1 MKIINYYDYLIIII
15 IKDKNFFVTF
25 FNNDHKYTQYLELLE
40 KNGLIESKYLYGKN
54 NIFFSPINRNIS
66 IKNKSFEFV
75 LNKYQKVYRHLYSQ
89 HIFQKNSLYKCY
101 LYMKMLFSE
110 EFNYMPQTFY
120 FPEEEKLINKTF
132 HNYSINVD
140 DLWLVKPSSN
150 GEGKGIFFFLKNI
163 QFREYIIT
171 KYITKVNLI
180 DGKKYDLRLYVLVPN
195 LKPLRIYFYKEG
207 IVRIASEKYS
217 LI

>member
-1 MKIINYYDYLIIII
+1 M
-15 IKDKNFFVTF
+15 KDKNFFVTF

-89 HIFQKNSLYKCY
+89 HIFQKNSVYKCY

-110 EFNYMPQTFY
+110 
-120 FPEEEKLINKTF
+120 
-132 HNYSINVD
+132 
-140 DLWLVKPSSN
+140 
-150 GEGKGIFFFLKNI
+150 
-163 QFREYIIT
+163 
-171 KYITKVNLI
+171 
-180 DGKKYDLRLYVLVPN
+180 
-195 LKPLRIYFYKEG
+195 
-207 IVRIASEKYS
+207 
-217 LI
+217 